1 MRSNIYWEQ
10 HINRNRT
17 QLTIEPLPMPKDEW
31 KVPDPQGKK
40 ERTMP
45 PISLSLIP
53 VTGPKENS
61 PIKTLN
67 FEHGTWKE
75 EVEEYNALD
84 KMKHFAEKASFD
96 LPKSK
101 NKQYDFTLL
110 KAPEKKKEKE
120 NNIEKLI
127 DSYSRISEFINGCDW
142 SKLQAEKSDPK
153 SLEQNYLDA
162 KNEFMSQNLM
172 LMPNKSPTK
181 SVLKDVID
189 LSEDDEQ
196 INGIIAKKLSK
207 GSFNI
212 GKDGA
217 LSISV
222 QQFKKDT
229 YASVRHEE
237 NIKCT
242 EIS

>member
-1 MRSNIYWEQ
+1 
-10 HINRNRT
+10 
-17 QLTIEPLPMPKDEW
+17 MPKDEW
-31 KVPDPQGKK
+31 KVPETSKK

-53 VTGPKENS
+53 VTGPKESS

-75 EVEEYNALD
+75 DVEEYNALD

-96 LPKSK
+96 LPKAK
-101 NKQYDFTLL
+101 NKQYDFTLM

-127 DSYSRISEFINGCDW
+127 ESYSRISEFINGCDW
-142 SKLQAEKSDPK
+142 SKLEAEKSDPK
-153 SLEQNYLDA
+153 SLEKNYLDA

-172 LMPNKSPTK
+172 LMPKESPTK
-181 SVLKDVID
+181 SVLKEVID
-189 LSEDDEQ
+189 LSEDDVNLNEM
-196 INGIIAKKLSK
+196 IVEKLSK

-222 QQFKKDT
+222 QQYNKDA
-229 YASVRHEE
+229 YGSVRRR
-237 NIKCT
+237 
-242 EIS
+242 